1 MPCVRTAEGLWPRS
15 GRVRV
20 AVWGHDGLGCRGA
33 EEPVR
38 RQKPRFGRSLGCE
51 RRVELDRRRSP
62 MLLAAPRSAV
72 LPVVC
77 HSQAFEKGEAPRG
90 GRGDSGG
97 ARPSLLPESRP
108 ESDRAAVMSSTEG
121 RSDRAEGRSDRAE
134 GRTGPRVGP
143 GRGSRYSKRAYLITD
158 FIRPAGPE
166 IRGLAGLYLRP
177 AGLTSSIPNQ

>member
-1 MPCVRTAEGLWPRS
+1 MRTAEGLWPRS

-62 MLLAAPRSAV
+62 MLLVAPRSAV

-77 HSQAFEKGEAPRG
+77 RSQAFEKGELREVAAETRVAP
-90 GRGDSGG
+90 
-97 ARPSLLPESRP
+97 ARALSESRP
-108 ESDRAAVMSSTEG
+108 EISERSRGGEIIDRGSI
-121 RSDRAEGRSDRAE
+121 
-134 GRTGPRVGP
+134 GP

-158 FIRPAGPE
+158 FIRPVRSE
-166 IRGLAGLYLRP
+166 IRG
-177 AGLTSSIPNQ
+177 